1 MEKPRPDAPLTLVH
15 SADPMASP
23 NYRRMP
29 ANEEAE
35 QALLGAILAN
45 NAALEKASDF
55 LRPEH
60 FYVPAH
66 GRIYGAAMRLAEL
79 NRVADPISLKQ
90 YFETDNELEGVGGA
104 QYLTD
109 LAASVVSVMNA
120 EDYAQTI
127 YDLSLRRQLILAGE
141 EIVND
146 AYKLDN
152 EQDGPAQIQEGE
164 EKLYRLSSSG
174 VLRKD
179 FEPFGDILA
188 RAVEAAGKALERDT
202 PLTGVTTG
210 LAEIDKMMGGM
221 QPSDLIVLAGRP
233 GMGKT
238 ALATNMAFNAA
249 TAYLRKNG
257 KEGAVVGFFSME
269 MSSDQLAV
277 RILSEVAEI
286 PSEKI
291 RKGDMKRADF
301 PRVVEAAN
309 LIRQTP
315 FFVDDTAGVSIS
327 TLRTRA
333 LRLKRQHN
341 LGMLVV
347 DYIQLMSAGSTKK
360 NENRVQE
367 ISEITR
373 GLKILAKDLSIPVI
387 ALSQLS
393 RQVENR
399 EDKRPQL
406 SDLRESGSIE
416 QDADVVMFVYR
427 EAYYLSKGEPPEGTP
442 EHQDW
447 MAAMDR
453 VHNVAEVIVAKQRH
467 GPTGTRRLHF
477 EGQYTKFSNLLT
489 DPSFDDQ

>member
-1 MEKPRPDAPLTLVH
+1 MEKFRPESPLTLVH
-15 SADPMASP
+15 SADQMASP
-23 NYRRMP
+23 TYRRMP

-66 GRIYGAAMRLAEL
+66 GRIYGAALRLAEQ
-79 NRVADPISLKQ
+79 NRIADPISLKQ

-152 EQDGPAQIQEGE
+152 EADGPAQIQEGE

-257 KEGAVVGFFSME
+257 KEGAVIGFFSME

-347 DYIQLMSAGSTKK
+347 DYIQLMSAGTTKK

>member
-1 MEKPRPDAPLTLVH
+1 
-15 SADPMASP
+15 
-23 NYRRMP
+23 
-29 ANEEAE
+29 
-35 QALLGAILAN
+35 
-45 NAALEKASDF
+45 
-55 LRPEH
+55 
-60 FYVPAH
+60 
-66 GRIYGAAMRLAEL
+66 
-79 NRVADPISLKQ
+79 
-90 YFETDNELEGVGGA
+90 
-104 QYLTD
+104 
-109 LAASVVSVMNA
+109 MNA

-152 EQDGPAQIQEGE
+152 EFDGPAQIQEGE

-202 PLTGVTTG
+202 PLTGVTSG
-210 LAEIDKMMGGM
+210 LAEIDKMMGGL

-301 PRVVEAAN
+301 PGVVEAAN

-347 DYIQLMSAGSTKK
+347 DYIQLMSAGTTKK

-477 EGQYTKFSNLLT
+477 EGQYTKFSNLQT

>member
-1 MEKPRPDAPLTLVH
+1 MEKSRPDAPLTLVH

-23 NYRRMP
+23 TYRRMP

-104 QYLTD
+104 QYLAD

-152 EQDGPAQIQEGE
+152 EADGPAQIQEGE

-202 PLTGVTTG
+202 PLTGVTSG
-210 LAEIDKMMGGM
+210 LAEIDKMMGGL

-477 EGQYTKFSNLLT
+477 EGQYTKFSNLQT

>member
-1 MEKPRPDAPLTLVH
+1 MEKFRPESPLTLVH
-15 SADPMASP
+15 NADPMASP
-23 NYRRMP
+23 TYRRMP

-66 GRIYGAAMRLAEL
+66 GRIYGAAMRLAEQ
-79 NRVADPISLKQ
+79 NRIADPISLKQ

-146 AYKLDN
+146 AYKLEN
-152 EQDGPAQIQEGE
+152 EMDGPAQIQEGE

-179 FEPFGDILA
+179 FEPFGDVLA
-188 RAVEAAGKALERDT
+188 RAVDAAGKALERDT

-210 LAEIDKMMGGM
+210 LAEIDKMMGGL

-249 TAYLRKNG
+249 TAYLRKHG

-286 PSEKI
+286 ASERI
-291 RKGDMKRADF
+291 RKGDMKRSDF

-315 FFVDDTAGVSIS
+315 FFIDDTAGVSIS

-333 LRLKRQHN
+333 MRLKRQHN

-477 EGQYTKFSNLLT
+477 EGQYTKFSNLQS

>member
-1 MEKPRPDAPLTLVH
+1 MEKFRPESPLTLVH
-15 SADPMASP
+15 SADQMASP
-23 NYRRMP
+23 TYRRMP

-45 NAALEKASDF
+45 NTALEKASDF

-66 GRIYGAAMRLAEL
+66 GRIYAAALRLAEQ
-79 NRVADPISLKQ
+79 NRIADPISLKQ

-146 AYKLDN
+146 AYKLEN
-152 EQDGPAQIQEGE
+152 EMDGPAQIQEGE

-179 FEPFGDILA
+179 FEPFGDVLA
-188 RAVEAAGKALERDT
+188 RAVDAAGKALERDT

-210 LAEIDKMMGGM
+210 LAEIDKMMGGL

-286 PSEKI
+286 ASEKI

-347 DYIQLMSAGSTKK
+347 DYIQLMSAGGSKK
-360 NENRVQE
+360 TDNRVQE

-427 EAYYLSKGEPPEGTP
+427 EEYYLASREPEAGTP
-442 EHQDW
+442 DHAKWVEKLEK
-447 MAAMDR
+447 ATNR
-453 VHNVAEVIVAKQRH
+453 AEVLVEKHRH
-467 GPTGTRRLHF
+467 GATRSIDLMF
-477 EGQYTKFSNLLT
+477 EGQYTRFSNLAE
-489 DPSFDDQ
+489 DGQAPR

>member
-1 MEKPRPDAPLTLVH
+1 MEKTRPDAPLTLVH
-15 SADPMASP
+15 SADATASVT
-23 NYRRMP
+23 YRRMP

-55 LRPEH
+55 LKPEH

-66 GRIYGAAMRLAEL
+66 GRIYAAALRLTEQ
-79 NRVADPISLKQ
+79 NRIADPISLKQ

-127 YDLSLRRQLILAGE
+127 YDLSLRRQLITIGE
-141 EIVND
+141 EVVND

-152 EQDGPAQIQEGE
+152 ELDGPAQIQAGE

-179 FEPFGDILA
+179 FEAFGDILA

-202 PLTGVTTG
+202 PLTGVTSG
-210 LAEIDKMMGGM
+210 LAEIDKMMGGL
-221 QPSDLIVLAGRP
+221 QRSDLIVLAGRP

-249 TAYLRKNG
+249 TAYLRKHG

-286 PSEKI
+286 ASERI

-347 DYIQLMSAGSTKK
+347 DYIQLMNAGGKID
-360 NENRVQE
+360 NRVQE

-373 GLKILAKDLSIPVI
+373 GLKILAKDLNIPVI

-427 EAYYLSKGEPPEGTP
+427 EAYYLSKAAPPEGTP
-442 EHQDW
+442 EYETWQ
-447 MAAMDR
+447 AAMDR
-453 VHNVAEVIVAKQRH
+453 VHNVAEVIIAKQRH

-477 EGQYTKFSNLLT
+477 EGQYTKFSNLV
-489 DPSFDDQ
+489 DEPNFDDQ